1 MTVVIAPPLANHS
14 RPPTSRFASGFTIGA
29 PARVGGVIELILK
42 LEGRIARGRVERLAQ
57 S

>member
-1 MTVVIAPPLANHS
+1 VTVVIAPPLANHS